1 MAFDWLTGII
11 SLAATNM
18 VTGFASW
25 FFTRRSYNQ
34 DVKNKEINNFDAS
47 LSAYKDMYDEMIQDL
62 KESLSEVKEENKA
75 LKAQRETLNQEIE
88 RLKAELDETRKQVMT
103 LTNFVL
109 GNALKNSDGAIPVK
123 AVNDLKEILE

>member
-1 MAFDWLTGII
+1 MGLDLITGLI
-11 SLAATNM
+11 SLAGTNM
-18 VTGFASW
+18 ITGFASW

-47 LSAYKDMYDEMIQDL
+47 LNAYKEMYDEMIQDL
-62 KESLSEVKEENKA
+62 KDNLSEVKEENKA

-109 GNALKNSDGAIPVK
+109 GNALKTSKGVIPAEV
-123 AVNDLKEILE
+123 VSDLKQIME